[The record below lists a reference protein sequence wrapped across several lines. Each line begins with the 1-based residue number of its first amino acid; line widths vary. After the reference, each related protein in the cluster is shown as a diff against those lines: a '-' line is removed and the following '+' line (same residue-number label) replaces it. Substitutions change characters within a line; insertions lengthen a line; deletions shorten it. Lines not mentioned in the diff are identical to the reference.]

1 MPVTP
6 KLFVTGASGQLGRL
20 VIDTLLETTPASAI
34 VAGMRDPAKAEGIA
48 TRFAK
53 RAWRFAPRT
62 TPDRKRW
69 RARFPAW
76 IGFS

>member
-20 VIDTLLETTPASAI
+20 VIDTLLETTPGSAI
-34 VAGMRDPAKAEGIA
+34 VAGMRDPAKAEGS
-48 TRFAK
+48 TRFAN
-53 RAWRFAPRT
+53 RALRFAPRT
-62 TPDRKRW
+62 TPGRKRW
-69 RARFPAW
+69 RARLRAW